1 MFQIKNLIKNPI
13 TYKILVDI
21 FFVTLLIISSFII
34 AEAMLPGLISAY
46 ISPFLLFISIFLI
59 IIVISFVARKQHI
72 HTNITK
78 SKKVLLALSILL
90 FTIFI
95 SIANLGYGYFFG
107 SIIIILS
114 ITTFILFYYIVK
126 DILHKK

>member
-21 FFVTLLIISSFII
+21 FFVTLLIISGFII
-34 AEAMLPGLISAY
+34 AETMLPGLISAY

-59 IIVISFVARKQHI
+59 IISISFVARKQHI

-95 SIANLGYGYFFG
+95 SIASLNYGYFFG

>member
-1 MFQIKNLIKNPI
+1 MFQIKNSIKNPI

-21 FFVTLLIISSFII
+21 FFVTLLIISGFII
-34 AEAMLPGLISAY
+34 AETILPGLISAY

-95 SIANLGYGYFFG
+95 SIASLNYGYFFG